1 MLSIGLKPL
10 VALKP
15 SGTSQVEHLQ
25 RIGKKFLPA
34 NHGHKLVDERMCSTG
49 SKPLVP
55 YDVVEGRGGQ
65 SYNREAQS
73 DGERPHEG
81 LLHHE
86 REEVRVVVGSHFLEW
101 WITRMKFYMNLYLNT
116 DFNRKKK

>member
-1 MLSIGLKPL
+1 MSIGLKPL
-10 VALKP
+10 VAAKP

-25 RIGKKFLPA
+25 RIGKNFLPA
-34 NHGHKLVDERMCSTG
+34 NHGHKLVDERMGSAG

-55 YDVVEGRGGQ
+55 YDVVEGCGGQ
-65 SYNREAQS
+65 SYDREAQS

-86 REEVRVVVGSHFLEW
+86 PEEVGAVVGSHLCK
-101 WITRMKFYMNLYLNT
+101 R
-116 DFNRKKK
+116 